1 MVITILRRLTF
12 FPYENLYKY
21 GYKYHIIQ
29 EYFKELVS
37 YKRNIKKIRKSLSMK
52 LLCMFWAV

>member
-1 MVITILRRLTF
+1 MVITILIRSNL

-37 YKRNIKKIRKSLSMK
+37 YKRNIKKIKKSLSMK
-52 LLCMFWAV
+52 LL

>member
-1 MVITILRRLTF
+1 MVITILIRSNL

-37 YKRNIKKIRKSLSMK
+37 YKRNIKKIKKSLYMK
-52 LLCMFWAV
+52 LL